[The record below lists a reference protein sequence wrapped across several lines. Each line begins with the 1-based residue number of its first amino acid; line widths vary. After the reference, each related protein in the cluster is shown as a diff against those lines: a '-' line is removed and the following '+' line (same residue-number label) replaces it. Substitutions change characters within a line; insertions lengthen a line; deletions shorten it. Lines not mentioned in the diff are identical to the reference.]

1 MKTQRQEYILQ
12 QLDRYG
18 SVKVH
23 ELSDQLGC
31 SQVTIRNDIQALE
44 DNGLVKR
51 THGGAVK
58 VREKESLSVSME
70 AGNIYKNSERKKR
83 IALRAA
89 EYIADGDTI
98 ILDDSSI
105 NYYLALEL
113 LRHTGKHLV
122 VITNSLTVAAV
133 LAASPDISLF
143 MTGGQ
148 IAGKMPA
155 AMGDIA
161 VEVIRRFHANKA
173 FISAHGV
180 NFDVGVTSIGSPQMQ
195 VKKAMLEV
203 SDEINL
209 LVDSSKFGGGYI
221 MVACPLEKITRI
233 ITDDGISSEYREL
246 SRQKNVNMEI
256 V

>member
-23 ELSDQLGC
+23 DLSEQLEC

-44 DNGLVKR
+44 DKGLVKR

-58 VREKESLSVSME
+58 VREKESLSVSID
-70 AGNIYKNSERKKR
+70 AGNIYKNSEPKKR
-83 IALRAA
+83 IAIKAA
-89 EYIADGDTI
+89 EFIDDGDTI

-113 LRHTGKHLV
+113 TKYSEKHLV
-122 VITNSLTVAAV
+122 VITNSITVAAV
-133 LAASPDISLF
+133 LSDVPNINVF

-161 VEVIRRFHANKA
+161 VEVVRRFHANKA
-173 FISAHGV
+173 FISAYGI
-180 NFDVGVTSIGSPQMQ
+180 NFDAGVTSIGSPQMQ
-195 VKKAMLEV
+195 VKKAILEV

-221 MVACPLEKITRI
+221 MVVCPLEKITRI
-233 ITDDGISSEYREL
+233 ITDDGISEEYRKMAH
-246 SRQKNVNMEI
+246 QKNVDME
-256 V
+256 VV

>member
-12 QLDRYG
+12 QVDRYG

-23 ELSDQLGC
+23 DLSEQLEC

-44 DNGLVKR
+44 DKGLVKR

-58 VREKESLSVSME
+58 VREKESLSVSIE
-70 AGNIYKNSERKKR
+70 AGNIYKNSESKKR
-83 IALRAA
+83 IAIKAA
-89 EYIADGDTI
+89 EYIDDGDTI
-98 ILDDSSI
+98 ILDDSSV

-113 LRHTGKHLV
+113 LKYSEKHLV
-122 VITNSLTVAAV
+122 VITNSIVVAAV
-133 LAASPDISLF
+133 LSDSPDINVF

-155 AMGDIA
+155 TMGDIA

-173 FISAHGV
+173 FISAHGI
-180 NFDVGVTSIGSPQMQ
+180 NFDAGVTSIGSPQMQ
-195 VKKAMLEV
+195 VKKAILEV

-221 MVACPLEKITRI
+221 MVVCPLEKITRI
-233 ITDDGISSEYREL
+233 ITDDGISDEYRQMAH
-246 SRQKNVNMEI
+246 QKNVDMEI